1 MADMAS
7 LPNGLITF
15 GPSANCTLDTCPI
28 EASLLRYQPNIP
40 ATAVPI
46 AIFGVSLLLHSWQ
59 GARAKTW
66 GFMGSML
73 CGCILEIIGYVGRL
87 IIHDNPFDFIGFLIQ
102 IICITV
108 APVFFCSAIY
118 VLLSQVYVVLV
129 PPQIYP
135 CSVKSS
141 LYAKTAIDTKPTNS
155 INFVDPSLS
164 RLKPQLFY
172 WIFIPCDI
180 VSLILQAVGGA
191 LSCVATDRKA
201 IENGENISL
210 AGLIFQVV
218 TLVVFSA
225 LFADYVFKAAR
236 SPSRSRLNRAM
247 IIFLGFLF
255 ASTFIILVRCAYRI
269 VELGQGYFSA
279 IFRDEDLF
287 IGLETV
293 TMCVA
298 ALLLNAGHPG
308 MAFKRKEVTEET
320 KGVDTPFECLA
331 NGTNEDISMTSI
343 AENGE
348 NK

>member
-87 IIHDNPFDFIGFLIQ
+87 IIHDNPFDFTGFLIQ

-118 VLLSQVYVVLV
+118 VLLSQV
-129 PPQIYP
+129 
-135 CSVKSS
+135 
-141 LYAKTAIDTKPTNS
+141 

-191 LSCVATDRKA
+191 LSCVATDRQA

-236 SPSRSRLNRAM
+236 SPSRSRLNKAM

-279 IFRDEDLF
+279 IFRDEGLF

-298 ALLLNAGHPG
+298 TLLLNAGHPG
-308 MAFKRKEVTEET
+308 MAFNRKEVTEET
-320 KGVDTPFECLA
+320 KGVDIPCECLA